1 MMRFLMVFAMAF
13 MLATPALAKTCPG
26 LMAKVDAALAAN
38 PKLTP
43 EQASEVERLRD
54 QGEDLHDT
62 GNHDQSEAALRQAM
76 EILGIQ

>member
-1 MMRFLMVFAMAF
+1 
-13 MLATPALAKTCPG
+13 MLASPAFAKTCPA

-38 PKLTP
+38 PSLTA
-43 EQASEVERLRD
+43 EQAAEVERLWE